1 LTCSTMFLVPN
12 IDQMYKEMKKIVE
25 VGNKHGNGDE
35 FPDFVDLFFFFFFD
49 IKNVRVGS
57 NILGLTGNTHIFF
70 FGLSTSQKKYVSCTT
85 FVDTGFMYYTL
96 YLKLNIILIT
106 TLIM

>member
-1 LTCSTMFLVPN
+1 MFLVPN
-12 IDQMYKEMKKIVE
+12 IDQMYKEMKKIVVE
-25 VGNKHGNGDE
+25 VRNGDE